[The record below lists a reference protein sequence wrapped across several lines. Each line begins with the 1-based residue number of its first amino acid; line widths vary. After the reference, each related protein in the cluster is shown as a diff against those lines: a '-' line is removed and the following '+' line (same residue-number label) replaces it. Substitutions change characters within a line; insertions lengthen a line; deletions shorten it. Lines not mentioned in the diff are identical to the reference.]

1 MTLPSLALLLPADGS
16 IRLAPANPESAITGQ
31 VSVMRLPTRDML
43 VSQVPNLRQFN
54 TNASALAGSPVF
66 GDVVVLPVR
75 S

>member
-1 MTLPSLALLLPADGS
+1 MMLPSLALLLPADGS
-16 IRLAPANPESAITGQ
+16 IRLAPSNPEAAIAGQ

-43 VSQVPNLRQFN
+43 VSQIPDLRRFN
-54 TNASALAGSPVF
+54 QNASALAGSPVF